1 MAKSYLF
8 NPTMNTSP
16 VGLKF
21 HTIMGEK
28 ISHPT
33 FQKKKKNLPSY
44 GQSKSPKDG
53 PYYLFIYLKSKVF
66 FLKSKYKDGPYYYVK
81 KKNFLIN
88 HY

>member
-21 HTIMGEK
+21 HTIMGKK

-33 FQKKKKNLPSY
+33 FQKKKKISHPVD
-44 GQSKSPKDG
+44 SPNHQKMG
-53 PYYLFIYLKSKVF
+53 RIIYLFI
-66 FLKSKYKDGPYYYVK
+66 
-81 KKNFLIN
+81 
-88 HY
+88 